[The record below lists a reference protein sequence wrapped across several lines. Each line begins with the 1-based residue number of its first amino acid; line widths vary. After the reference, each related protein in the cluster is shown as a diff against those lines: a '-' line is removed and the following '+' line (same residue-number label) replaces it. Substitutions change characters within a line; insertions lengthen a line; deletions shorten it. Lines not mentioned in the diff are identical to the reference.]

1 MFLGRNNASLPDK
14 GTSPS
19 QFTDPQ
25 TRLCSFGRC
34 RSSPVDVGSIP
45 ALKPLHCANC
55 IYIYWAQYGMT
66 NAEEP
71 ARCRRAAR
79 ILRQGAE
86 ALGLSPVLPFPRA
99 FASPSSAVEVRPN
112 AWKVLSS
119 CSPDLLLSVM
129 WLSKYVKDDLQ
140 TTPVPSSTLCPSH
153 IGKG

>member
-1 MFLGRNNASLPDK
+1 
-14 GTSPS
+14 
-19 QFTDPQ
+19 
-25 TRLCSFGRC
+25 
-34 RSSPVDVGSIP
+34 
-45 ALKPLHCANC
+45 
-55 IYIYWAQYGMT
+55 MT

-71 ARCRRAAR
+71 TRCRRATR

-129 WLSKYVKDDLQ
+129 WLSKYVKDDL
-140 TTPVPSSTLCPSH
+140 
-153 IGKG
+153 